1 MIPFNFQST
10 NQPVLF
16 LAPMEGIT
24 NSIFRKEIID
34 LQGVDVVATE
44 FIRITGERQK
54 VPEFNRYQ
62 VPLQV
67 QVMGTTPQV
76 ISSCLSFLK
85 TRTTL
90 QDSDWLD
97 LNVGCPSKRVTC
109 SGAGSALLLEPQK
122 LVAIIQAMREV
133 HSGVLSIKTRL
144 GFQSSEDFS
153 EILAVLKDCPLDFI
167 TVHAR
172 STAGKYEEKVN
183 YDFFEDAVKVLPY
196 PVIGNGDI
204 SNVETA
210 KRVMNTGVSGLMCG
224 RPAITNPFLFN
235 QLKAHFQSNQQFVVS
250 KEMLL
255 NFAERL
261 LLAYIAKEKVSKKK
275 FIGVYKEFSIWFSK
289 NELIGREFFDLIK
302 RTNTL
307 EEIRSIQVFK

>member
-1 MIPFNFQST
+1 MSPEIFKKENK
-10 NQPVLF
+10 PVLF

-24 NSIFRKEIID
+24 NSIFRKEIVD
-34 LQGVDVVATE
+34 LGGVDVVATE

-54 VPEFNRYQ
+54 IPEFNRYQ

-76 ISSCLSFLK
+76 ISNCMKFLK
-85 TRTTL
+85 IRSTL
-90 QDSDWLD
+90 QDSDWID

-109 SGAGSALLLEPQK
+109 SGAGSALLLDPKK
-122 LVAIIQAMREV
+122 LVAIIQAMRGV
-133 HSGVLSIKTRL
+133 HSGTLSIKTRL
-144 GFQSSEDFS
+144 GFQSSENFT
-153 EILAVLKDCPLDFI
+153 EILEVLKDCPLDFL

-172 STAGKYEEKVN
+172 SQAGKYEEKVN
-183 YDFFEDAVKVLPY
+183 YDFFNDAVRILPY

-204 SNVETA
+204 SSVEIA
-210 KRVMNTGVSGLMCG
+210 KRVLETGVSGIMCG

-235 QLKAHFQSNQQFVVS
+235 ELKSYFQKQEEFVVT

-255 NFAERL
+255 DFAKRL
-261 LLAYIAKEKVSKKK
+261 LQAYLAKEQVSKKK

-289 NELIGREFFDLIK
+289 NDLVGREFFDRIK
-302 RTNTL
+302 RTTSLQEVMAVL
-307 EEIRSIQVFK
+307 EF